1 MTTFAICSRKFP
13 DAHCGEGLEVWWRLR
28 TETVADVI
36 IVASKMVMRLCDIRE
51 ILKQVTWAC

>member
-1 MTTFAICSRKFP
+1 MTFAICSRKFS
-13 DAHCGEGLEVWWRLR
+13 DAHCGEGLEVWRRLR

-51 ILKQVTWAC
+51 VLK